1 MTSNNSSSSIRIA
14 FIGGGNMAAAIIG
27 GLINHNAKPDN
38 ILAIDPFPASRDNL
52 SNTYKVRVAADC
64 ESASNFLATANLVIF
79 AVKPQQFKEAAAQ
92 YKAAISSQLNINA
105 VVPLVLSIAAGI
117 RLENISK
124 WVGSDRVVRAMPN
137 TPALIGK
144 GVTGLCSAQT
154 LAKEDRQLIE
164 TACNAIGK
172 FVWVDKES
180 LIDSVTAVSGSGP
193 AYVFA
198 FLEALQAAGEAQ
210 GLSTEQ
216 AKVLALETLVG
227 SAALAANSTDS
238 PTTLREKVTSKGGT
252 TFAALEVMREKSWGE
267 TLKQAVDAA
276 AKRGEEMGR
285 EFGRD

>member
-1 MTSNNSSSSIRIA
+1 MRIA

-27 GLINHNAKPDN
+27 GLIQHNALPEN
-38 ILAIDPFPASRDNL
+38 ILAIDPFPGSRDNL
-52 SNTYKVRVAADC
+52 SNTFKVRVAPDC
-64 ESASNFLATANLVIF
+64 QSASNFLATANLVVF

-92 YKAAISSQLNINA
+92 YKQAIDSELGANA
-105 VVPLVLSIAAGI
+105 KHPLVLSIAAGI
-117 RLENISK
+117 RIENISK
-124 WVGSDRVVRAMPN
+124 WISSNRVVRAMPN

-144 GVTGLCSAQT
+144 GVTGLCAGQT
-154 LAKEDRQLIE
+154 LAKEDKGLIE
-164 TACNAIGK
+164 AACQAIGK

-210 GLSTEQ
+210 GLNQDQ

-227 SAALAANSTDS
+227 AATLAANSSDS

-252 TFAALEVMREKSWGE
+252 TFAALEVLKEKSWAE
-267 TLKQAVDAA
+267 ALMLAIDAA
-276 AKRGEEMGR
+276 AKRGAEMGE
-285 EFGRD
+285 EFGRE

>member
-1 MTSNNSSSSIRIA
+1 MTSNNANSFRIA

-27 GLINHNAKPDN
+27 GLINHNTLPEN
-38 ILAIDPFPASRDNL
+38 ILAIDPFPGSRDNL

-64 ESASNFLATANLVIF
+64 QSASNFLATANLVVF
-79 AVKPQQFKEAAAQ
+79 AVKPQQFKEAATQ
-92 YKAAISSQLNINA
+92 YKQAIDSELNANSTY
-105 VVPLVLSIAAGI
+105 PLVLSIAAGI
-117 RLENISK
+117 RIENISK
-124 WVGSDRVVRAMPN
+124 WISSQRVVRAMPN

-154 LAKEDRQLIE
+154 LAKEDKALVE
-164 TACNAIGK
+164 TACQAIGK

-210 GLSTEQ
+210 GLNPEQ

-227 SAALAANSTDS
+227 AASLAANSTDS
-238 PTTLREKVTSKGGT
+238 PTILREKVTSKGGT
-252 TFAALEVMREKSWGE
+252 TFAALEVLKEKSWGE
-267 TLKQAVDAA
+267 ALKLAIDAA
-276 AKRGEEMGR
+276 AKRGAEMGQ
-285 EFGRD
+285 EFGRE